1 MKSKFVLVLL
11 CAVLLQIT
19 PTRAQTAQE
28 NFNRYFKLLPQP
40 QKTELLKG
48 SGLTSGN
55 LKTVLLAGNA
65 QKPVLYGELS
75 SLTVSKKSGSGTLT
89 LKIGINNIP
98 DSPEAYILDVKS
110 GQATVTARTQAGL
123 FYGCQTLNQL
133 LEDSK
138 DQKVAIPAVV
148 ITDFPDINYR
158 SVHIDLKHHIDST
171 SYYYKLVDRLAQ
183 MKVNAMIIEFED
195 KLKYK
200 KAPVVG
206 ASNALPIEEFA
217 KLSNY
222 AKERNIE
229 ISPLVQGLGHVPF
242 ILKHPEYKELRDDP
256 KSDWAFCALNPK
268 TYELQFKL
276 YEDAMAATPNGKYLH
291 IGGDEV
297 GELGKSELAKKSGM
311 KPFELQMYW
320 LNKVTEFAKK
330 HNRIPIFWDDMIWQL
345 SGLYRTTYDGSLSEE
360 ESKEIWA
367 KNRYK
372 LDENIKL
379 FPENCVFMRWNY
391 GSQYV
396 WGNKEALN
404 WYKSKN
410 LRSMAATAA
419 QTNWILMPRGNSNI
433 WAIKEFS
440 EITKEKAL
448 DGILC
453 TTWEDSSPH
462 SETFQRGLNFFGL
475 YSWNVTKKTST
486 QDANVIFRHRF
497 YGPAVS
503 SDYYE
508 YQNTL
513 EEALEFWETALVD
526 QGERDK
532 SRRPFELMTFPDRN
546 MPGEWRKKYKDRLTL
561 ARQAVQKYNAT
572 KAKIAE
578 VTPLAIRNH
587 YHLQLLNEINELQS
601 YPARLI
607 LLFEE
612 FDRAPTLGKG
622 PSVTAIRDYAN
633 SFKTIRGNFEKVF
646 SKTRI
651 LNAPDDYLLDLNK
664 IHPHMANAKT
674 SDWMYRF
681 ELAMNDKLNLWFTNF
696 DF

>member
-1 MKSKFVLVLL
+1 MKSKFALVLL
-11 CAVLLQIT
+11 YSVLINTTLAW
-19 PTRAQTAQE
+19 AQSAQE
-28 NFNRYFKLLPQP
+28 NFNKYFKLLPQP
-40 QKTELLKG
+40 QKTEFLKG
-48 SGLTSGN
+48 TGLASGN
-55 LKTVLLAGNA
+55 LKNVTLSGNA
-65 QKPVLYGELS
+65 EKPVMYGELA
-75 SLTVSKKSGSGTLT
+75 SLPISKKSGAGSLT
-89 LKIGINNIP
+89 LKIATTNVP
-98 DSPEAYILDVKS
+98 DHAEAYVLEVKA
-110 GQATVTARTQAGL
+110 GQATVTARTKAGL

-138 DQKVAIPAVV
+138 DQKVTIPAVV
-148 ITDFPDINYR
+148 VSDYPDINYR
-158 SVHIDLKHHIDST
+158 SVHLDLKHHLDST
-171 SYYYKLVDRLAQ
+171 SNYYKMIDRLAQ
-183 MKVNAMIIEFED
+183 LKVNAMIIEFED

-200 KAPVVG
+200 KAPVIG
-206 ASNALPIEEFA
+206 ASNALSIEEVI

-222 AKERNIE
+222 AQERNIE
-229 ISPLVQGLGHVPF
+229 ISPLVQGLGHAPF

-276 YEDAMAATPNGKYLH
+276 YEDAMEATPNGKYLH

-311 KPFELQMYW
+311 SPFQLQMYW

-360 ESKEIWA
+360 ESKAIWA
-367 KNRYK
+367 KNRHK

-391 GSQYV
+391 GSQHI

-419 QTNWILMPRGNSNI
+419 QTNTALMPRLNSKLGP
-433 WAIKEFS
+433 IKSFCEV
-440 EITKEKAL
+440 TKEKSL

-462 SETFQRGLNFFGL
+462 SETFFRGFHFFGI
-475 YSWNVTKKTST
+475 YSWNVTKEVSPEE
-486 QDANVIFRHRF
+486 ANLIFRHRF

-503 SDYYE
+503 SAYYE
-508 YQNTL
+508 FQNTL
-513 EEALEFWETALVD
+513 EESLPFWETALVD

-532 SRRPFELMTFPDRN
+532 SRRPFELMTLPDRN
-546 MPGEWRKKYKDRLTL
+546 IPGEWRKKYRDRLAL
-561 ARQAVQKYNAT
+561 ARNAMQKYNET
-572 KAKIAE
+572 KAKIDE
-578 VTPLAIRNH
+578 VSKLAVRNQ
-587 YHLQLLNEINELQS
+587 YHLELMNEINELQI
-601 YPARLI
+601 YPAKLI
-607 LLFEE
+607 LLFEK
-612 FDRAPTLGKG
+612 FDRAPTLGKI
-622 PSVTAIRDYAN
+622 PSVIAIREYVEN
-633 SFKTIRGNFEKVF
+633 FKTIRANYERVF
-646 SKTRI
+646 SQTRI
-651 LNAPDDYLLDLNK
+651 LNAPDDYLLDSNK

-681 ELAMNDKLNLWFTNF
+681 ELAMNEKLNQWFTNF